1 MSLAKK
7 MFKKKGKNMPNKS
20 QANFRM
26 SLEKVSFCLK
36 EYKAYTKFNFAR
48 YLILIFGVFLLL

>member
-1 MSLAKK
+1 
-7 MFKKKGKNMPNKS
+7 MPNKS

-26 SLEKVSFCLK
+26 SLEKVSFRLK
-36 EYKAYTKFNFAR
+36 EYKAYTKFNSAR